1 MLWQYTRNSGH
12 VLTYMTLKYLEQ
24 FTLRECKHVYQ
35 ELVILLVSL
44 CKNVRSVALS
54 CTLTITVQCF

>member
-24 FTLRECKHVYQ
+24 FTLRECKHV
-35 ELVILLVSL
+35 SGTCNST
-44 CKNVRSVALS
+44 CKPM
-54 CTLTITVQCF
+54 